1 MIIRRI
7 TTTTTTTTTTKMMMM
22 IMIMM
27 MMVKIMIITIITTT
41 MMMMIMIKKKK
52 KKRIVILMIFKG
64 AIRFFF
70 IYNLLTAPRSVST
83 THAHIRVAVAC
94 NSCAT
99 HGYLS
104 YATRY
109 VLSGA
114 MRQLSHC

>member
-7 TTTTTTTTTTKMMMM
+7 TTTTTK
-22 IMIMM
+22 MM

-41 MMMMIMIKKKK
+41 MMMMMIMIKKKK

-94 NSCAT
+94 NSRAT

-114 MRQLSHC
+114 MRKLSYC